1 MEHLKTLWITFSLAP
16 LSNAFHSVTLF
27 LYLINMYESFFIET
41 YGCQMNVADSEL
53 ISGMLIK
60 EGLKPSDDIEN
71 ADIIFVNTCAI
82 REHAEDKVHSRLGFY
97 NKLKKDKP
105 EIIIG
110 VLGCMAQNLKD
121 SILQNKTYVDI
132 VLGPDS
138 YRKII
143 DLIQNRK
150 KEKLRSIDTNLSRY
164 EVYSDILPSRN
175 KGINAWIPIMRG
187 CDKFCTFC
195 IVPFTR
201 GRERSRS
208 LDSIL
213 NEAID
218 AVDNGYKEITLLGQN
233 VNSYKFENIEFHDL
247 LESIAKIKDLKRIR
261 YTSPHPQDMSE
272 EVINVM
278 NDYENICNYVHLP
291 LQSGSNRILERMNR
305 TYSRE
310 RFIDL
315 YFSIKEKLKN
325 VGISTDI
332 IVGFPGETDQ
342 DFQDTI
348 SLMEEVKF
356 DSAFTF
362 KYSSRPGTKA
372 ANYNDNIDEVEKQV
386 RLQKVI
392 DLQKIHSM
400 YNNRKIIGN
409 IESVLIEKESKKS
422 ELKWTGRTESNKW
435 VAFDK
440 KYSHVGDIVNVKINQ
455 TSGIS
460 LQGDIVTSQE
470 MEIA

>member
-1 MEHLKTLWITFSLAP
+1 MNENK
-16 LSNAFHSVTLF
+16 
-27 LYLINMYESFFIET
+27 YYIET
-41 YGCQMNVADSEL
+41 YGCQMNVSDSEVVASL
-53 ISGMLIK
+53 LQESGYSRTEDIK
-60 EGLKPSDDIEN
+60 L
-71 ADIIFVNTCAI
+71 ADVIFLNTCAI
-82 REHAEDKVHSRLGFY
+82 REKAEETVMNRLDSLHF
-97 NKLKKDKP
+97 LKRRNP
-105 EIIIG
+105 NLLLG
-110 VLGCMAQNLKD
+110 VLGCMAKNLKD
-121 SILQNKTYVDI
+121 ILLESRPYVDVI
-132 VLGPDS
+132 LGPDS
-138 YRKII
+138 YRRIPEI
-143 DLIQNRK
+143 LDSRK
-150 KEKLRSIDTNLSRY
+150 KSNHFVDTKLSKF
-164 EVYSDILPSRN
+164 EVYDSLFPSRSE
-175 KGINAWIPIMRG
+175 GINAWVSIMRG

-218 AVDNGYKEITLLGQN
+218 AVDSGYKEITLLGQN
-233 VNSYKFENIEFHDL
+233 VNSYKFENIGFHDL
-247 LESIAKIKDLKRIR
+247 LESIAQIKGLKRIR

-315 YFSIKEKLKN
+315 YYSIKEKLKN
-325 VGISTDI
+325 VGVSTDI
-332 IVGFPGETDQ
+332 IVGFPGESEQ

>member
-1 MEHLKTLWITFSLAP
+1 
-16 LSNAFHSVTLF
+16 
-27 LYLINMYESFFIET
+27 
-41 YGCQMNVADSEL
+41 MNVADSEL
-53 ISGMLIK
+53 ISGMLIE
-60 EGLKPSDDIEN
+60 EGLKPSENILN

-97 NKLKKDKP
+97 NKLKKDRP

-110 VLGCMAQNLKD
+110 VLGCMAQNLKE

-150 KEKLRSIDTNLSRY
+150 KEKLRSIDTKLSRY

-175 KGINAWIPIMRG
+175 EGINAWIPIMRG

-218 AVDNGYKEITLLGQN
+218 AVDSGYKEITLLGQN
-233 VNSYKFENIEFHDL
+233 VNSYKFENIGFHDL
-247 LESIAKIKDLKRIR
+247 LEAIAQIKDLKRIR
-261 YTSPHPQDMSE
+261 YTSPHPQDMTE

-278 NDYENICNYVHLP
+278 SDYENICNYIHLP
-291 LQSGSNRILERMNR
+291 LQSGSNKILERMNR
-305 TYSRE
+305 TYTRE

-315 YFSIKEKLKN
+315 YHSIKEKLKN

-372 ANYNDNIDEVEKQV
+372 ENYTDNIDEFEKQA

-400 YNNRKIIGN
+400 YNNKKIIGN

-460 LQGDIVTSQE
+460 LQGDIVTTQE

>member
-1 MEHLKTLWITFSLAP
+1 
-16 LSNAFHSVTLF
+16 
-27 LYLINMYESFFIET
+27 
-41 YGCQMNVADSEL
+41 
-53 ISGMLIK
+53 
-60 EGLKPSDDIEN
+60 
-71 ADIIFVNTCAI
+71 
-82 REHAEDKVHSRLGFY
+82 
-97 NKLKKDKP
+97 
-105 EIIIG
+105 
-110 VLGCMAQNLKD
+110 LGCMAQNLKD

-143 DLIQNRK
+143 DLIQDRK
-150 KEKLRSIDTNLSRY
+150 KEKSRSIDTNLSRY

-233 VNSYKFENIEFHDL
+233 VNSYKFENIGFHDL
-247 LESIAKIKDLKRIR
+247 LGSIAQIKGLKRIR

-278 NDYENICNYVHLP
+278 NDHENICNYVHLP

-315 YFSIKEKLKN
+315 YHSIKEKLKN
-325 VGISTDI
+325 VGVSTDI

-372 ANYNDNIDEVEKQV
+372 ANYTDNINEPEKQL

-400 YNNRKIIGN
+400 YNNKKIIGN

>member
-1 MEHLKTLWITFSLAP
+1 
-16 LSNAFHSVTLF
+16 
-27 LYLINMYESFFIET
+27 
-41 YGCQMNVADSEL
+41 
-53 ISGMLIK
+53 
-60 EGLKPSDDIEN
+60 
-71 ADIIFVNTCAI
+71 
-82 REHAEDKVHSRLGFY
+82 
-97 NKLKKDKP
+97 
-105 EIIIG
+105 
-110 VLGCMAQNLKD
+110 MAQNLKE

-150 KEKLRSIDTNLSRY
+150 KEKLRSIDTKLSRY

-175 KGINAWIPIMRG
+175 EGINAWIPIMRG
-187 CDKFCTFC
+187 CNKFCTFC

-218 AVDNGYKEITLLGQN
+218 AVDSGYKEITLLGQN
-233 VNSYKFENIEFHDL
+233 VNSYKFENIGFHDL
-247 LESIAKIKDLKRIR
+247 LESIAQIKDLKRIR
-261 YTSPHPQDMSE
+261 YTSPHPQDMTE

-278 NDYENICNYVHLP
+278 SDYENICNYVHLP
-291 LQSGSNRILERMNR
+291 LQSGSNKILERMNR

-315 YFSIKEKLKN
+315 YHSIKEKLKN

-372 ANYNDNIDEVEKQV
+372 ENYIDNIDESEKQV

-400 YNNRKIIGN
+400 YNNKKIIGN